1 MIDIQQIIGFDKQ
14 VLLALNGS
22 DSIFWDNFMW
32 TYTGRLIW
40 VPLAASL
47 LYVIIK
53 NNKWK
58 EALLIVC
65 MVGLVILLAD
75 RISSGFF
82 KPFFHRFRPTHDPE
96 IMGLVD
102 VVNGYRSGKYGFLSG
117 HAANSFGVIT
127 FVSLLI
133 RRKGFTFALIIWAAL
148 NCYSRI
154 YLGVHFPGDILCG
167 TVLGCLIG
175 VLVYYL
181 YRFLNKK
188 IFSREYSH
196 VIAHQNNKYTISDVK
211 PILTV
216 LYLSYFFIIV
226 KALL

>member
-1 MIDIQQIIGFDKQ
+1 
-14 VLLALNGS
+14 
-22 DSIFWDNFMW
+22 
-32 TYTGRLIW
+32 
-40 VPLAASL
+40 
-47 LYVIIK
+47 
-53 NNKWK
+53 
-58 EALLIVC
+58 

-167 TVLGCLIG
+167 TLLGCLIG

-226 KALL
+226 KALFWYIIQLFLVNVLMDIRGIFVFFLIHIGDLKRSFNFLKISSKSCFYLFFWLSL